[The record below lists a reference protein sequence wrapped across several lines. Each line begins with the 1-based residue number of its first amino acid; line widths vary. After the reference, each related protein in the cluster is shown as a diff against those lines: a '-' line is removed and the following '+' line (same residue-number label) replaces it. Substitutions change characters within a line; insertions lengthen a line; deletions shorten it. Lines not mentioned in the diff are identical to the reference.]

1 MRTLIVED
9 DRQLATF
16 VAKGLRENALTV
28 DLAYDGQEAICMA
41 RTGIYEVIVLDIMLP
56 ERSGFDVIRELR
68 AEKVETPIIC
78 LTARDQLEDRVTGL
92 NLGADDYLS
101 KPFEFAELLARIRAL
116 ARRSGGMVPT
126 KLRCRD
132 LELDPVTRQVRRGGR
147 RIELTAKE
155 FGLLEFLMRR
165 AGRTVTRT
173 SILDNVWDMNYD
185 SLTNVVDVLVNRLRK
200 KVDYPFSE
208 QLIETVRGVGYRMKQ
223 EEPSI

>member
-185 SLTNVVDVLVNRLRK
+185 TLTNVVDVLVNRLRK

-223 EEPSI
+223 KETSI